1 MIVTTFEVKVTTK
14 VRHPS
19 VVKVNCS
26 DVLPHNSEGH
36 NYYVL
41 PYSGEFS
48 RGAYF
53 ADFTDGIQFA
63 NFEISKINFFIE
75 MKVGVVYLLARVAS
89 QV

>member
-26 DVLPHNSEGH
+26 DVLPHNSEGQ
-36 NYYVL
+36 YYVL

-53 ADFTDGIQFA
+53 ADFRDGIQFA
-63 NFEISKINFFIE
+63 NFEISKINFVIE
-75 MKVGVVYLLARVAS
+75 TKVGVVYLLARVAS